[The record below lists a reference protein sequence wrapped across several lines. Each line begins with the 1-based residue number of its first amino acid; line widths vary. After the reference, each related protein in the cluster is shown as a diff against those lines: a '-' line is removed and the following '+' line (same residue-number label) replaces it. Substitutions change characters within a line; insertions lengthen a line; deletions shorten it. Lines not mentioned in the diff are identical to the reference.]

1 MGKVK
6 DDMIVMPNAVDTER
20 ELLSQVIMD
29 NEVIDKVTPNIPS
42 HNVFY
47 DTFHANVWKGI
58 KEIRKNG
65 DEIID
70 LNTLMAEIPP
80 VIGRNGSIGY
90 ELTGITGEYLTSANA
105 VSNAKIVYE
114 KWLLR
119 RVYRVQSR

>member
-6 DDMIVMPNAVDTER
+6 DKIIIMPNAVDTER
-20 ELLSQVIMD
+20 ELLAQVIMD
-29 NEVIDKVTPNIPS
+29 NEVIDKVMPYIPNHS
-42 HNVFY
+42 VFY

-80 VIGRNGSIGY
+80 VIGKNGSLGY
-90 ELTGITGEYLTSANA
+90 ELTGITGEYIGSSNA
-105 VSNAKIVYE
+105 VNNAKII
-114 KWLLR
+114 
-119 RVYRVQSR
+119 